1 MLMHPDHVYAH
12 ADLKSWG
19 LSQRRITEHVRSG
32 ELLRPRQGVYLHPAS
47 SSAAVSAARIGGL
60 VGCVSV
66 LAERGVFVLERSVLH
81 VHVAPH
87 TTRLRSPGSARI
99 HWAPLSHA
107 PHPRATRVELFDA
120 LLQATI
126 CQSPRAAIATLDSAL
141 HRGLISDDDM
151 DELFSLLP
159 RRRRVLRG
167 LIDGRAESGPETFV
181 RLLLRALGLSFE
193 CQVWIPGVG
202 RVDFVVEGWLVIE
215 CDSREFHDGWD
226 AYASDRRR
234 DLLLAERGYASLRPI
249 AADIFADTPAIG
261 RAIVAMLERLGP
273 RRDNTPDRL
282 RGRQVRRH
290 SAAPA
295 RRPSGMLSAGA

>member
-1 MLMHPDHVYAH
+1 MHPDHVYVH

-19 LSQRRITEHVRSG
+19 LSQRRITQLVRAG
-32 ELLRPRQGVYLHPAS
+32 DLLRPRQGVYLHPAS
-47 SSAAVSAARIGGL
+47 SPAAVTAARVGGL
-60 VGCVSV
+60 VGCASV
-66 LAERGVFVLERSVLH
+66 LAERGVFVLQRSVLH
-81 VHVAPH
+81 VHVPPH
-87 TTRLRSPGSARI
+87 ATRLRSPKDARI
-99 HWAPLSHA
+99 HWAPLSRA
-107 PHPRATRVELFDA
+107 PHPRATRVEFFDA

-141 HRGLISDDDM
+141 HRRLITEDDL

-226 AYASDRRR
+226 AHAADRRR

-249 AADIFADTPAIG
+249 AADIFADTAAIG

-273 RRDNTPDRL
+273 RCDNTPGGRAGR
-282 RGRQVRRH
+282 RGRGP

-295 RRPSGMLSAGA
+295 RRSSGMSSAGA